1 MKMSDYSF
9 LDETSNGILVFV
21 KYLGDNEITLEYDKN
36 KKEASKFVCDY
47 RKKVEVDLDE
57 DDYQFLSQYGS
68 VLKKWTR

>member
-1 MKMSDYSF
+1 MSDYSF
-9 LDETSNGILVFV
+9 LDETSNGILVFA

-57 DDYQFLSQYGS
+57 DDYQFLSQ
-68 VLKKWTR
+68 LRN

>member
-1 MKMSDYSF
+1 MSDYSF

-57 DDYQFLSQYGS
+57 DDYQFLSNVQRA
-68 VLKKWTR
+68 L

>member
-1 MKMSDYSF
+1 MSDYSF
-9 LDETSNGILVFV
+9 LDEISNGFLVFV

-57 DDYQFLSQYGS
+57 YDYKFLSQL
-68 VLKKWTR
+68 V

>member
-1 MKMSDYSF
+1 MSDYSF
-9 LDETSNGILVFV
+9 LDETSNGILVYV

-57 DDYQFLSQYGS
+57 DDYQFLSNVQKA
-68 VLKKWTR
+68 L

>member
-1 MKMSDYSF
+1 MSDYSF
-9 LDETSNGILVFV
+9 LDETSNGILVYV

-57 DDYQFLSQYGS
+57 DDYQFLSNVQRA
-68 VLKKWTR
+68 L

>member
-1 MKMSDYSF
+1 MSDYSI

-21 KYLGDNEITLEYDKN
+21 KYLGDNEIILEYDKN

-57 DDYQFLSQYGS
+57 DDYKLLSQL
-68 VLKKWTR
+68 V

>member
-1 MKMSDYSF
+1 MSDYSF

-57 DDYQFLSQYGS
+57 DDYRRENGILEYLG
-68 VLKKWTR
+68 L

>member
-9 LDETSNGILVFV
+9 LDETNNGILIFV

-57 DDYQFLSQYGS
+57 DDYKFLSQL
-68 VLKKWTR
+68 V

>member
-1 MKMSDYSF
+1 MSDYSF

-57 DDYQFLSQYGS
+57 DDYQFLSQ
-68 VLKKWTR
+68 LRN

>member
-1 MKMSDYSF
+1 MSDYSF

-36 KKEASKFVCDY
+36 KKEAFKFVCDY

-57 DDYQFLSQYGS
+57 DDYQFLSQ
-68 VLKKWTR
+68 LRN

>member
-1 MKMSDYSF
+1 MGVKMSDYSF

-21 KYLGDNEITLEYDKN
+21 KYFGVNEITLEYDKN

-57 DDYQFLSQYGS
+57 DDYQFLSQ
-68 VLKKWTR
+68 LRN

>member
-1 MKMSDYSF
+1 MKISDYSF
-9 LDETSNGILVFV
+9 LDETSNRILFFV

-57 DDYQFLSQYGS
+57 DDYKFLSQL
-68 VLKKWTR
+68 V

>member
-1 MKMSDYSF
+1 MSNYSF

-57 DDYQFLSQYGS
+57 DDYQFLSQ
-68 VLKKWTR
+68 LRN

>member
-1 MKMSDYSF
+1 MSDYSF
-9 LDETSNGILVFV
+9 LDETSDGILVFV

-57 DDYQFLSQYGS
+57 DDYQFLSNVQRA
-68 VLKKWTR
+68 L

>member
-1 MKMSDYSF
+1 MSDYSF
-9 LDETSNGILVFV
+9 LDETSNGILFYV

-57 DDYQFLSQYGS
+57 DDYQFLSNVQKA
-68 VLKKWTR
+68 L